1 MSPIGRFFRKT
12 THAVGNFFKK
22 DVAKPVGNFFKKGG
36 QGQQVLRGIST
47 GLGAVGNVAG
57 QLAKSPL
64 VEAGLLAVAPE
75 LAVPA
80 LAGLSLGSNL
90 AKQGQQATDIKNYR
104 GQNSQQVQ
112 KNILERVKVAQDT
125 TKDPQYKF
133 Y

>member
-47 GLGAVGNVAG
+47 GLGTAGRFASSVAMNPALVAG
-57 QLAKSPL
+57 TTAF
-64 VEAGLLAVAPE
+64 APE
-75 LAVPA
+75 LLPVLGGLA
-80 LAGLSLGSNL
+80 LGGKLAQQGS
-90 AKQGQQATDIKNYR
+90 QATDIKNYK
-104 GQNSQQVQ
+104 GQNPQQIQ
-112 KNILERVKVAQDT
+112 QNILERARTAKSTVNDSGV
-125 TKDPQYKF
+125 KF